1 MDDRDVQ
8 LKGDE
13 LLHKNIDFIVSG
25 GIGCIESPKIIR
37 ELRRF
42 GANVR
47 VWLTASAQ
55 GFVNPKVFEWASKNS
70 VVTDLTGAAEHIS
83 QADLAI
89 ISPCSLDF
97 MVKLSLGLADSPS
110 LTCLQSLLGRRPLF
124 IQPSMHESLA
134 QGPAFE
140 SAHKKLSSLAQIFW
154 LSPKHEE
161 SKLKMSSP
169 EDVVNQVCHYFNR
182 RDHKVFVLFGATES
196 SMDAAR
202 FLGNR
207 SSGQLGSKIVFDF
220 YRQGFEVYYLKGSSQ
235 FGIPSYIEG
244 VEEKESKKFFEK
256 AIEMSAQINFDAIIC
271 SAAILDFEFSEAF
284 DHKIESKEDL
294 RLNLKVAPKLIN
306 KLRDRTRYLVGF
318 KYESGLT
325 DQELERRILNW
336 NEKKQCDLVV
346 GNRKEDVRS
355 DFYRACLLERN
366 SGVLSWVEGRDQL
379 AKSLR
384 EKIKSLSLRG

>member
-55 GFVNPKVFEWASKNS
+55 SFVNPKVFEWASKNS

-134 QGPAFE
+134 QGPAFK
-140 SAHKKLSSLAQIFW
+140 SAHERLSDLTQVFW
-154 LSPKHEE
+154 ISPKFEE

-169 EDVVNQVCHYFNR
+169 EDVLNQVCHYFNR
-182 RDHKVFVLFGATES
+182 RDQKVLVLFGATES

-207 SSGQLGSKIVFDF
+207 SSGQLGSQIVFDL
-220 YRQGFEVYYLKGSSQ
+220 YRQGFEVDYLKGSSQ
-235 FGIPSYIEG
+235 FAMPSYIRG
-244 VEEKESKKFFEK
+244 FEEKESKEFFEK
-256 AIEMSAQINFDAIIC
+256 AIEMSAQKNFDAIVC
-271 SAAILDFEFSEAF
+271 AAAILDFEFSETLK
-284 DHKIESKEDL
+284 HKIESKEDL
-294 RLNLKVAPKLIN
+294 RLNLKVAPKLID
-306 KLRDRTRYLVGF
+306 KLRDRTKYLVGF
-318 KYESGLT
+318 KYESGLAEK
-325 DQELERRILNW
+325 DLELRIRNW
-336 NEKKQCDLVV
+336 NEKKQCNLVV

-355 DFYRACLLERN
+355 DFYRACLLDQK
-366 SGVLSWVEGRDQL
+366 SGSLSWVEGRDQL

-384 EKIKSLSLRG
+384 EKIKNMSLRV